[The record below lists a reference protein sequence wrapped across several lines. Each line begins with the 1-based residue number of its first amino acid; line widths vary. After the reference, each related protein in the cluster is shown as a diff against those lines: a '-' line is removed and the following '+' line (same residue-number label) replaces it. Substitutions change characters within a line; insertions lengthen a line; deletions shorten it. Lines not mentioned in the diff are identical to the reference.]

1 MIKKNTSGRI
11 YVWIIIGL
19 FLLLACVIWYLFDR
33 QIQRIDKKIEESRAT
48 QPSAQVYYSKKIIYA
63 YTNYF
68 R

>member
-1 MIKKNTSGRI
+1 MINKNTSGRI

-48 QPSAQVYYSKKIIYA
+48 QPSARRLIPIKKCKDML
-63 YTNYF
+63 
-68 R
+68 